1 MKLKLKS
8 VYVGILSLFLWNCSA
23 ANSAQDPNNLSQKY
37 DIVVDAKGA
46 GDFAT
51 VQEAINSVPFLKQK
65 ETKIY
70 IKNGIYKEKLDLPK
84 DKINVTLIGEDKTK
98 TILTYDDYASK
109 KNAAG
114 ANIGTSGSCSFAVG
128 ADNFKA
134 ENITFE
140 NSSGPVGQ
148 AVAVR
153 IDGDKVIFN
162 NCNFLGFQD
171 TVYTRADKSRQYY
184 KNCYMEGTTDFIFGA
199 STALFE
205 DCEIFSKQ
213 GGAYITAASTSLGTS
228 YGYVFLNCKLTTNTS
243 KGSVYLGRPW
253 RNDAKTVFIKCEM
266 GEHINPLGWSNWG
279 RTEAESTTFYAE
291 YECSGKGADRSSRV
305 NWSHTLTAQ
314 QFSTDYTMDKIFKD
328 WDPIL

>member
-1 MKLKLKS
+1 MKLKSLYIG
-8 VYVGILSLFLWNCSA
+8 VLSLFLWNCSA
-23 ANSAQDPNNLSQKY
+23 ENSIQTVNNAVKKY
-37 DIVVDAKGA
+37 DIVVDIKGS
-46 GDFAT
+46 GDFLT

-65 ETKIY
+65 ETRIY

-84 DKINVTLIGEDKTK
+84 DKINVTLIGEDKVK

-114 ANIGTSGSCSFAVG
+114 VNIGTSGSYTFAVG

-171 TVYTRADKSRQYY
+171 TVYTRADGSRQYY
-184 KNCYMEGTTDFIFGA
+184 KNCYIEGTTDFIFGA
-199 STALFE
+199 STAVFE
-205 DCEIFSKQ
+205 GCEIFSKQ
-213 GGAYITAASTSLGTS
+213 GGSYITAASTSLNVS
-228 YGYVFLNCKLTTNTS
+228 YGYVFLNCKLTTNAS
-243 KGSVYLGRPW
+243 KGAVYLGRPW
-253 RNDAKTVFIKCEM
+253 RNNAKTVFIKCEM

-279 RTEAESTTFYAE
+279 KPEAESTTFYAE
-291 YECSGKGADRSSRV
+291 YQCTGVGADLQFRV
-305 NWSHTLTAQ
+305 PWSHVLTAQ
-314 QFSTDYTMDKIFKD
+314 QFQSDYTIEKIFKD
-328 WDPIL
+328 WIPVL